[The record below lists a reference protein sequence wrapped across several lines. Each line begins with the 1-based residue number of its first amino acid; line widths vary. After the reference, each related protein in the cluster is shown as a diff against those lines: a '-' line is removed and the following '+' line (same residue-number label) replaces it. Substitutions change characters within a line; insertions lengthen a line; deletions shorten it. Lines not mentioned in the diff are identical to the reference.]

1 MPRPKTLSE
10 KLAKQ
15 RKKVARYMKRHP
27 WARNVWT
34 AVLFLGAV
42 YIVYQFIAPIL
53 FGSILPE

>member
-1 MPRPKTLSE
+1 MARRPKTISE

-15 RKKVARYMKRHP
+15 RKTVASYMKRHP

-42 YIVYQFIAPIL
+42 YLVYRFIAPVL
-53 FGSILPE
+53 FE